1 MTITIIKN
9 EEYINC
15 IIMDDGVGRSK
26 AEELNSKSANKE
38 KSMGLKIT
46 NERLSLFNN
55 EKGAVTFYEIED
67 LVDLVGAVT
76 GTKVTLKIRH
86 KNLMEKIA

>member
-1 MTITIIKN
+1 
-9 EEYINC
+9 
-15 IIMDDGVGRSK
+15 
-26 AEELNSKSANKE
+26 
-38 KSMGLKIT
+38 MGLKIT

-55 EKGAVTFYEIED
+55 EKGAATFYKIED